1 MKIFVDSSNLEEIK
15 TASSW
20 YLCDGVTTNPSSLGK
35 LGKDPYKTVKAI
47 CHFIRGPVSMQV
59 TSTDTDEMIREGK
72 KIAQIAKNIVVKVA
86 STRHGLNAIYEL
98 SKSGIKVNATNLFT
112 PIQAL
117 VAARNG
123 ASYVS
128 CWMGRSD
135 DIYIDSVELVR
146 DTKEIFQVYKVKTQ
160 IIAASIK
167 NTRQIVEIAKV
178 GVDIATIP
186 FDVIEK
192 MTQHP
197 MTDMTFEG
205 FLKDWKHSPALK
217 NSSR

>member
-15 TASSW
+15 TAFSW
-20 YLCDGVTTNPSSLGK
+20 YLCEGVTTNPSSLGR

-59 TSTDTDEMIREGK
+59 TSTDTVEMIREGK

-86 STRHGLNAIYEL
+86 STRHGLNAIYQL

-123 ASYVS
+123 ASFVS
-128 CWMGRSD
+128 CWIGRSD
-135 DIYIDSVELVR
+135 DIYMDGLKLVS
-146 DTKEIFQVYKVKTQ
+146 DTKEIFENYQIKTK
-160 IIAASIK
+160 IIAASVK
-167 NTRQIVEIAKV
+167 NIQQVVEIAKR
-178 GVDIATIP
+178 GADIATIP

-205 FLKDWKHSPALK
+205 FLKDWKNNPALK